1 MNKIAKTKFKTLL
14 IENDNVLIGSALNL
28 SKEKFDKLID
38 ELENME
44 DVKYS
49 KENVR
54 KCSKVNSNSLE
65 FSNGSMIYFNSPSK
79 CYTFNNGLAI
89 MVEKKLCRID
99 KIDKYHTIVYL
110 IV

>member
-1 MNKIAKTKFKTLL
+1 MDKITKVKFKDLL
-14 IENDNVLIGSALNL
+14 INNNNVLIGAANNL

-38 ELENME
+38 DLENME
-44 DVKYS
+44 DIKYS
-49 KENVR
+49 DENVR
-54 KCSKVNSNSLE
+54 KCVKVNSNALE
-65 FSNGSMIYFNSPSK
+65 FSNGSWVYFNNPSK

-99 KIDKYHTIVYL
+99 KVDKYHTIVYL